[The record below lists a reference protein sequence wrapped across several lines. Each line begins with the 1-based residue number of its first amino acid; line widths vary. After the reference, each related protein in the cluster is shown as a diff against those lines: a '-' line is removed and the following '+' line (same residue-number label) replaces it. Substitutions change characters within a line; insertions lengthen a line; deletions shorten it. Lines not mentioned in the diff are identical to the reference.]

1 MNKDIITSR
10 AEEYK
15 MERDWY
21 INALDMIE
29 SILLE
34 VDTPK
39 SETLLEG
46 KIKRIQDVV
55 TSALDGEPTT
65 ADPYNRGDDIEY
77 KYESTKK

>member
-21 INALDMIE
+21 IDALDIIE

-65 ADPYNRGDDIEY
+65 ADPYNKGDDIEY
-77 KYESTKK
+77 KYESKTK

>member
-21 INALDMIE
+21 IDALDMIE
-29 SILLE
+29 SILSE
-34 VDTPK
+34 FDTP
-39 SETLLEG
+39 LDR
-46 KIKRIQDVV
+46 KIKRIEDVI

-65 ADPYNRGDDIEY
+65 ADPYNKGDDIEY
-77 KYESTKK
+77 KYESKTK

>member
-1 MNKDIITSR
+1 MYKDLKDIITSE

-21 INALDMIE
+21 VNALDIVE
-29 SILLE
+29 SILSE
-34 VDTPK
+34 VDTSSDK
-39 SETLLEG
+39 

-65 ADPYNRGDDIEY
+65 ADPYNKGDDIEY
-77 KYESTKK
+77 QYESKK